1 MSDQSEVAIKRVLD
15 LCDHWDSLTG
25 GETPLT
31 TQRIREAI
39 GPIEIEKA
47 MHPSQTI
54 DLDGSQLDFGFDVIV
69 YGEPCD

>member
-1 MSDQSEVAIKRVLD
+1 MSEQAIKRVLD

-39 GPIEIEKA
+39 GPVEIEKA
-47 MHPSQTI
+47 NNPAVLI
-54 DLDGSQLDFGFDVIV
+54 EFDQPTLFEVTS
-69 YGEPCD
+69 D